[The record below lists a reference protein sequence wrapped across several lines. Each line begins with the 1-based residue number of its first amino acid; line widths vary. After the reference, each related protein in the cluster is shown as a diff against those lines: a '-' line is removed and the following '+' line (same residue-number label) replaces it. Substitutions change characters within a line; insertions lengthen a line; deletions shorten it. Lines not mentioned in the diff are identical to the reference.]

1 MVLIISQFR
10 NNGITKLRH
19 SEITSLRHSIIT
31 KSPSTHIY
39 TLQNAMFFWLS
50 IDFLSI
56 FLAEPIKMRI
66 FAPNLSAS
74 SSLCA

>member
-1 MVLIISQFR
+1 
-10 NNGITKLRH
+10 
-19 SEITSLRHSIIT
+19 
-31 KSPSTHIY
+31 
-39 TLQNAMFFWLS
+39 MFFRLS

-66 FAPNLSAS
+66 FAPTFSAF

>member
-1 MVLIISQFR
+1 MVLIISEFR
-10 NNGITKLRH
+10 NNGITKLLY
-19 SEITSLRHSIIT
+19 SKITTFRQSIIT
-31 KSPSTHIY
+31 KSPSTNIY
-39 TLQNAMFFWLS
+39 TLQNAMFFRLS

-56 FLAEPIKMRI
+56 FLAEPIKMCI